1 MREARNVK
9 PQMKYVNAASQNAP
23 AAEGAVQGDQPSFSV
38 VKVRL
43 TPSERQTIVPLR
55 SVR

>member
-9 PQMKYVNAASQNAP
+9 PQMKYVNAASQNA
-23 AAEGAVQGDQPSFSV
+23 AVGEGVQGDQPSFSV
-38 VKVRL
+38 VKVRS
-43 TPSERQTIVPLR
+43 TPLERQTIVPLR